1 MLVSQKIAPV
11 MEAYFKGLLSVSM
24 ESAWLKVLSLAVVSS
39 IGVVFAW
46 WGLRKVSKIIMGAF
60 RNGSLKF

>member
-1 MLVSQKIAPV
+1 MLVGQQIEPL
-11 MEAYFKGLLSVSM
+11 MDAYFDGLTTVGLG
-24 ESAWLKVLSLAVVSS
+24 SAWMQVLTIAVTAS